1 MKQPSYMKMIEL
13 AQTPEA
19 MENSISYLQ
28 DRLKQFLRKNER
40 VLILF
45 PKQDNPI
52 YRILEEALLRCEC
65 TPIWIGEDLR
75 WKTLLKTAFTSRCSC
90 LVGAP
95 LTLLGLSK
103 LAKYMDTPLYVKN
116 VLMAGYPTTHWLVSG
131 VRQGLDCMAWGCFDP
146 GPGNMISGFTC
157 SQLDGVHIRDDI
169 FGVDIVDEQDQ
180 PLPLGEFGRVVLYLK
195 EDPCVRF
202 AVGDVGR
209 IDTHM
214 CSCGNGSPKI
224 IDMDV
229 VKDNAELSDLGE
241 SLHLWSSILDCRI
254 EKTEYG
260 LELELV
266 VFPGEKLP
274 KLPTTAKLVVRP
286 FNPETDEPF
295 DHLAVLKKR
304 YLSLQNH

>member
-1 MKQPSYMKMIEL
+1 MEQHGYRKLAAL

-19 MENSISYLQ
+19 VEQSIAYLY
-28 DRLKQFLRKNER
+28 DRLRRFLRKRER

-45 PKQDNPI
+45 DKHANDNCK
-52 YRILEEALLRCEC
+52 ILEEALRRCEC
-65 TPIWIGEDLR
+65 IPMWIGGDRR
-75 WKTLLKTAFTSRCSC
+75 WVTLLKTAFTSRCTC
-90 LVGAP
+90 LVGSP

-116 VLMAGYPTTHWLVSG
+116 VLMAGYPTTKWLVNG
-131 VRQGLDCMAWGCFDP
+131 VCQGLDCMAWGCFDP
-146 GPGNMISGFTC
+146 GPGSMISGFTC
-157 SQLDGVHIRDDI
+157 SQLDGVHIRETI
-169 FGVDIVDEQDQ
+169 FGVDIVDEQDHV
-180 PLPLGEFGRVVLYLK
+180 LPRGEFGRVVLYLK
-195 EDPCVRF
+195 EDPSVRF

-209 IDTHM
+209 IETAA
-214 CSCGNGSPKI
+214 CSCGSTSSKI

-229 VKDNAELSDLGE
+229 VKDNPALSDLGE
-241 SLHLWSSILDCRI
+241 SLHLWSSILDCRM

-260 LELELV
+260 LELEMV

-274 KLPTTAKLVVRP
+274 KLPTAAKLVVRP